1 MEIVL
6 LRIEA
11 KKCCDKYSASISA
24 LNTDIDRQILNSVE
38 QAINNKTESIKNMT
52 SNFITNEYLNK
63 YLNESLA
70 AVKADILMK
79 SREDTEGILHI
90 KIREHV
96 ENYINEYLKNE
107 KYTTGN
113 MIREDMRPGING
125 SQVEEIV
132 RNALIRYDADKTGL
146 FDFALETSGGS
157 VVSTRCT
164 QTYVERSGTYT
175 LFNGWLNLGWLSPLT
190 MSTTSPRNAIQPGVQ
205 PGQCWAF
212 KGSEGRLLISLS
224 SSMIPRRFSI
234 EHIPRSLSPNG
245 RIDSAPRVFMVYGLM
260 AEFDQEAVK
269 LGEYEYDAVNGE
281 PLQMF
286 EVDMTE
292 EKTKNFRLIEVEIK
306 SNHGHPEYTCL
317 YRFRVHGT

>member
-1 MEIVL
+1 MIQEEL
-6 LRIEA
+6 
-11 KKCCDKYSASISA
+11 
-24 LNTDIDRQILNSVE
+24 
-38 QAINNKTESIKNMT
+38 
-52 SNFITNEYLNK
+52 
-63 YLNESLA
+63 
-70 AVKADILMK
+70 
-79 SREDTEGILHI
+79 
-90 KIREHV
+90 KI
-96 ENYINEYLKNE
+96 
-107 KYTTGN
+107 
-113 MIREDMRPGING
+113 GING

-132 RNALIRYDADKTGL
+132 RNALVRYDADKTGI

-175 LFNGWLNLGWLSPLT
+175 MFNGWLNLGWFSPLT

-224 SSMIPRRFSI
+224 SPMIPRRFSV

-245 RIDSAPRVFMVYGLM
+245 RIDSAPRNFIVYGLM
-260 AEFDQEAVK
+260 AEFDQQPVK

-292 EKTKNFRLIEVEIK
+292 EKTKNFKLIEIEIK

-317 YRFRVHGT
+317 YRFRVHGI